1 MLVGGEEITITRFLG
16 MNGTET
22 FSAYLLPPRQ
32 LAQLRGTVSLRE
44 VVRVLQ
50 ITTAHPDASLD
61 PDYDVNGDGRI
72 GMEETLYFLK
82 IMDGL

>member
-1 MLVGGEEITITRFLG
+1 VSTGGEEVTVIRFLG
-16 MNGTET
+16 IHGTET
-22 FSAYLLPPRQ
+22 FSAHLLPPRQ

-50 ITTAHPDASLD
+50 ITTAHPVVSLD